1 MKTTKTM
8 TTKPLNRLRRR
19 ATGAVAFLAA
29 IALAAGCST
38 SSASGNASASS
49 SSESDTTWTT
59 ISSAVATAS
68 TGASVSDILGA
79 NASVEDASSSA
90 DDAGT
95 PDTSS
100 ATTIPLSGS

>member
-38 SSASGNASASS
+38 SSASSNTSASS
-49 SSESDTTWTT
+49 
-59 ISSAVATAS
+59 
-68 TGASVSDILGA
+68 
-79 NASVEDASSSA
+79 
-90 DDAGT
+90 
-95 PDTSS
+95 
-100 ATTIPLSGS
+100 